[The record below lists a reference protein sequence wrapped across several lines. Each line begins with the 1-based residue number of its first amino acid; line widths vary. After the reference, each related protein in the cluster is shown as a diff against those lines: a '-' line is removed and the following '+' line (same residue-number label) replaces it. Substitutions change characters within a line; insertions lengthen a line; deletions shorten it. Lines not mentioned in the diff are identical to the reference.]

1 MRRELLIILGVLV
14 PFGVLVVLGLLL
26 LREEPVRQS
35 EPVVVAP
42 PPRPEVVV
50 APVPPPA
57 PPVAM
62 VVDAGP
68 MEVVV
73 PVPRELAA
81 PLAAVTPEVMLCFR
95 DERAHLK
102 TPQRLEVRFTPTADG
117 GFTGVR
123 VPGLTNPLIAAC
135 VEDVFDEVRFAPTG
149 AETFQPAIH
158 TFIFDPSRD

>member
-1 MRRELLIILGVLV
+1 MRRELLIIIGVLM
-14 PFGVLVVLGLLL
+14 PFGVLVVLGLLF
-26 LREEPVRQS
+26 LREEPAP
-35 EPVVVAP
+35 PVLVAP
-42 PPRPEVVV
+42 SKPEVVV
-50 APVPPPA
+50 PPMPPTV
-57 PPVAM
+57 PPVAV

-68 MEVVV
+68 TATAVVSV
-73 PVPRELAA
+73 PKELAA

-117 GFTGVR
+117 GFAGVH

-135 VEDVFDEVRFAPTG
+135 VEDVFDEVRFTPTG

>member
-1 MRRELLIILGVLV
+1 MRRELIIIFGVLV
-14 PFGVLVVLGLLL
+14 PFGVLVVLGLLF
-26 LREEPVRQS
+26 LRQEPPP
-35 EPVVVAP
+35 PVIVAP
-42 PPRPEVVV
+42 AKPEVV
-50 APVPPPA
+50 APVAPSV
-57 PPVAM
+57 PPVAAI
-62 VVDAGP
+62 VDAGP
-68 MEVVV
+68 TETAVVSV
-73 PVPRELAA
+73 PKELAA

-102 TPQRLEVRFTPTADG
+102 APQRLEVRFTPTADG
-117 GFTGVR
+117 GFAGVH

>member
-14 PFGVLVVLGLLL
+14 PFGALVALGLLF
-26 LREEPVRQS
+26 LRDDAPAPVEPVA
-35 EPVVVAP
+35 AP
-42 PPRPEVVV
+42 SKPPEVVV
-50 APVPPPA
+50 EVPPSPAPVA
-57 PPVAM
+57 PVI
-62 VVDAGP
+62 DAGQA
-68 MEVVV
+68 EAVIDV
-73 PVPRELAA
+73 PKELAA

-95 DERAHLK
+95 DERTHLK

-117 GFTGVR
+117 GFSGVH

-149 AETFQPAIH
+149 VETFQPAIH

>member
-14 PFGVLVVLGLLL
+14 PFGVLVVLGLVF
-26 LREEPVRQS
+26 LRHEPLPPVEPVAV
-35 EPVVVAP
+35 PAK
-42 PPRPEVVV
+42 PEVVL
-50 APVPPPA
+50 APVPPAPLPA
-57 PPVAM
+57 PPL
-62 VVDAGP
+62 VDAGRA
-68 MEVVV
+68 EVVV
-73 PVPRELAA
+73 DIPKELAA

-102 TPQRLEVRFTPTADG
+102 TLQRLEVRFTPTADG
-117 GFTGVR
+117 GFSSVH

>member
-14 PFGVLVVLGLLL
+14 PFGALVALGLLFF
-26 LREEPVRQS
+26 RHEAPAPVEPVA
-35 EPVVVAP
+35 AP
-42 PPRPEVVV
+42 SKPPEVVV
-50 APVPPPA
+50 VEAPA
-57 PPVAM
+57 TPPVAP
-62 VVDAGP
+62 VIDAGGAEAELV
-68 MEVVV
+68 EV
-73 PVPRELAA
+73 PKELAA

-102 TPQRLEVRFTPTADG
+102 TAQRLEVRFTPTADG
-117 GFTGVR
+117 GFSGVH

-149 AETFQPAIH
+149 VETFQPAIH

>member
-14 PFGVLVVLGLLL
+14 PFGVLVALGLLFV
-26 LREEPVRQS
+26 REPPAQ
-35 EPVVVAP
+35 PPAAVAP
-42 PPRPEVVV
+42 SKPEVIV
-50 APVPPPA
+50 APVA
-57 PPVAM
+57 PSVALVAA
-62 VVDAGP
+62 VVDAGLP
-68 MEVVV
+68 EALVVSV
-73 PVPRELAA
+73 PKALAA

-102 TPQRLEVRFTPTADG
+102 SPQRLEVRFTPTADG
-117 GFTGVR
+117 GFADVH
-123 VPGLTNPLIAAC
+123 VPGLTNPLVAAC

>member
-14 PFGVLVVLGLLL
+14 PFGALVVLGLLF
-26 LREEPVRQS
+26 LRHDAPPPVEPVTTLPS
-35 EPVVVAP
+35 KPDVVVVVAP
-42 PPRPEVVV
+42 P
-50 APVPPPA
+50 AP
-57 PPVAM
+57 PPVAPL
-62 VVDAGP
+62 VDAGRAEP
-68 MEVVV
+68 VIDV
-73 PVPRELAA
+73 PKELAA

-102 TPQRLEVRFTPTADG
+102 TAQRLEVRFTPTADG
-117 GFTGVR
+117 GFTSVH